1 MLRSCVCLGRGAKR
15 RSSSL
20 EDTSSCRSS
29 EIERVAKRME
39 TMTVYTKTTTT
50 SKTTTTTTSK
60 LQQQQQQQQQLL
72 QQSND
77 GGRSTTSS
85 LLQFFQ
91 SKTWYRH
98 WRKTERSMSMSK
110 TERTLRAALLIQR
123 WYRRYRARMEVRR
136 RYTWT
141 IFTNLEYAGENDQVE
156 LYNFFNALLTHIP
169 EAAAAQRPS
178 LQRDSEVSLDFNEDG
193 EYRSDKNYDGPHLK
207 FPLIKKDVV
216 TLIDVFRK
224 KKSDRLLAKYV
235 GGILK
240 EAAFKLKRLPNLN
253 QASTAISKQVTVIG
267 DLHGKLDDLLVIF
280 YKNGL
285 PSVENPYVF
294 NGDFVDRGKKG
305 LEVFL
310 LLLVCFLAFPGAV
323 HLNRGNHEDSVMN
336 ARYGFIREVQQKYR
350 RNADKLMIM
359 IEEVYRWLPLGTIVN
374 NRVLIVHGGISDTTD
389 LDMIKSIDR
398 GKYVSILR
406 PPIEMAGE
414 DGIDKVEWKQIFD
427 IMWSDPQI
435 TDGCKPNALRGAGTY
450 FGPDVTKQF
459 LEKYKL
465 KFLVRSHECKP
476 DGHEFTHNKQV
487 ITIFSASNYYAVGSN
502 KGAYLKF
509 GPQLDTQFVQYIS
522 AASKTARLS
531 FQQRISIVEA
541 SALRELGARLRD
553 RRVQLEEEF
562 SKLDPKNTGGV
573 TVAQWSDIMERV
585 TQMSLPWRLM
595 RDRLAPPFSP
605 DEPNIVN
612 YLLTLELLETD
623 VIVEEAEAS
632 TSVTDALYK
641 NKSSLEAI
649 FHILDK
655 DHSGQISLDEFGDAV
670 DLLRKYMPSAGSKKE
685 LMNMCQMMD
694 INKDGF
700 VDLNE
705 FLEAFRLCD
714 QARKAPQP
722 TKPKMARRKSLSD
735 SLRVAELAEQLSV
748 QKFADTE
755 TDIDP
760 RDHVSVIL
768 SEKPKI

>member
-39 TMTVYTKTTTT
+39 TMTVYTKTTST

-60 LQQQQQQQQQLL
+60 LQQQQL
-72 QQSND
+72 QQSS
-77 GGRSTTSS
+77 GSGRSTTSS

-136 RYTWT
+136 RYTWN

-178 LQRDSEVSLDFNEDG
+178 IQKDPEISLDFSEDG
-193 EYRSDKNYDGPHLK
+193 QYRSDKNYEGPHLK
-207 FPLIKKDVV
+207 FPLTKKDVV
-216 TLIDVFRK
+216 TLIDLFRK
-224 KKSDRLLAKYV
+224 KKSERLLAKYV
-235 GGILK
+235 GSILK

-253 QASTAISKQVTVIG
+253 QASTAISKQVTIIG

-310 LLLVCFLAFPGAV
+310 LLLSCFLAFPGAV

-350 RNADKLMIM
+350 RNSEKLMIM
-359 IEEVYRWLPLGTIVN
+359 IDEVYRWLPLGTILN

-414 DGIDKVEWKQIFD
+414 DGVDKTEWKQVFD
-427 IMWSDPQI
+427 IMWSDPQM
-435 TDGCKPNALRGAGTY
+435 TDGCQPNALRGAGTY
-450 FGPDVTKQF
+450 FGPDVTKTF
-459 LEKYKL
+459 LTKYKL
-465 KFLVRSHECKP
+465 QFLVRSHECKP
-476 DGHEFTHNKQV
+476 DGYEFAHNGQLV
-487 ITIFSASNYYAVGSN
+487 TIFSASNYYAVGSN
-502 KGAYLKF
+502 KGAYLKV
-509 GPQLDTQFVQYIS
+509 GPQLDTQFVQYVS
-522 AASKTARLS
+522 AASKTDKLS
-531 FQQRISIVEA
+531 FRQRMSIIES
-541 SALRELGARLRD
+541 SALRELGGRLHT
-553 RRVQLEEEF
+553 RREQLEKEF
-562 SKLDPKNTGGV
+562 SKLDPKNTGV
-573 TVAQWSDIMERV
+573 ITVSQWSDAMERV

-595 RDRLAPPFSP
+595 RDRLSP
-605 DEPNIVN
+605 QLPGSDPNLVN
-612 YLLTLELLETD
+612 YFTTLELLDTD
-623 VIVEEAEAS
+623 VIIEEAES
-632 TSVTDALYK
+632 SPSVTDALYK
-641 NKSSLEAI
+641 NKSSLIAI

-670 DLLRKYMPSAGSKKE
+670 DLLRKYMPTAGTKKE
-685 LMNMCQMMD
+685 LMHMCEMMD

-705 FLEAFRLCD
+705 FLEAFRLSD
-714 QARKAPQP
+714 QARKDAQP
-722 TKPKMARRKSLSD
+722 TKPKGRTHNT
-735 SLRVAELAEQLSV
+735 LRVAELAETLTLH
-748 QKFADTE
+748 KIEDTE
-755 TDIDP
+755 VDIDP
-760 RDHVSVIL
+760 RDHVSTTHPD
-768 SEKPKI
+768 KK

>member
-1 MLRSCVCLGRGAKR
+1 MDAQCKLMPKLKIKLNVMGCLSAKPKPP
-15 RSSSL
+15 
-20 EDTSSCRSS
+20 DNT
-29 EIERVAKRME
+29 
-39 TMTVYTKTTTT
+39 
-50 SKTTTTTTSK
+50 
-60 LQQQQQQQQQLL
+60 
-72 QQSND
+72 
-77 GGRSTTSS
+77 
-85 LLQFFQ
+85 
-91 SKTWYRH
+91 
-98 WRKTERSMSMSK
+98 
-110 TERTLRAALLIQR
+110 RTLRAALLIQR
-123 WYRRYRARMEVRR
+123 WYRRYRARTEIRR
-136 RYTWT
+136 RYTWN
-141 IFTNLEYAGENDQVE
+141 IFTSLEYAGENDQVE

-169 EAAAAQRPS
+169 EAAAAHRPS
-178 LQRDSEVSLDFNEDG
+178 VQRDSEISIASDVYFDESDFNEDG

-253 QASTAISKQVTVIG
+253 QASTAISKQITVIG

-285 PSVENPYVF
+285 PSVENPYIF

-310 LLLVCFLAFPGAV
+310 LLLACFLAFPGAV

-350 RNADKLMIM
+350 RNSEKLMLM
-359 IEEVYRWLPLGTIVN
+359 IEEVYRWLPLGSIVN
-374 NRVLIVHGGISDTTD
+374 NRVLIVHGGISNTTD
-389 LDMIKSIDR
+389 LDMIRSIDR

-414 DGIDKVEWKQIFD
+414 DGIDKTEWKQIFD
-427 IMWSDPQI
+427 IMWSDPQVGE
-435 TDGCKPNALRGAGTY
+435 GCKPNALRGAGTY
-450 FGPDVTKQF
+450 FGPDVTKEF
-459 LEKYKL
+459 LAKYKL

-476 DGHEFTHNKQV
+476 DGHEFTHNGQV

-522 AASKTARLS
+522 AASKTSKLS
-531 FQQRISIVEA
+531 IQQRVSIIES
-541 SALRELGARLRD
+541 SALRELGARLRA
-553 RRVQLEEEF
+553 RRDVLEAEF
-562 SKLDPKNTGGV
+562 AKLDPKQTGAV
-573 TVAQWSDIMERV
+573 TVTQWSDTMERV

-595 RDRLAPPFSP
+595 RSRLAPQFTQA
-605 DEPNIVN
+605 EPNLVN
-612 YLLTLELLETD
+612 YLMTLELLDTD
-623 VIVEEAEAS
+623 VIVQEAEAS

-649 FHILDK
+649 FHIIDK
-655 DHSGQISLDEFGDAV
+655 DNSGQISLEEFGEAI
-670 DLLRKYMPSAGSKKE
+670 DLLRQYMPSAGTKAE
-685 LMNMCQMMD
+685 LLHMCQMMD

-714 QARKAPQP
+714 QARKHTQ
-722 TKPKMARRKSLSD
+722 TSRSKSSRQSSTL
-735 SLRVAELAEQLSV
+735 VAELAEHLSI
-748 QKFADTE
+748 QKLTE
-755 TDIDP
+755 VESDIDP
-760 RDHVSVIL
+760 RDHVSVVL
-768 SEKPKI
+768 SEKPKIKN

>member
-29 EIERVAKRME
+29 EIERVAKGME
-39 TMTVYTKTTTT
+39 TMTVYTKNTSTT
-50 SKTTTTTTSK
+50 KTTTTTTCK
-60 LQQQQQQQQQLL
+60 LQQEQQQQLL
-72 QQSND
+72 QQSNI
-77 GGRSTTSS
+77 GGRNTTASI
-85 LLQFFQ
+85 LQFFQ
-91 SKTWYRH
+91 SKTWYRY

-110 TERTLRAALLIQR
+110 AERTLRSALLIQS

-136 RYTWT
+136 RYTWN
-141 IFTNLEYAGENDQVE
+141 IFTQLEYASENDQVE

-169 EAAAAQRPS
+169 DAAAAYRPS
-178 LQRDSEVSLDFNEDG
+178 LQKDSEISLDFNEDG
-193 EYRSDKNYDGPHLK
+193 EYRSDKNYDGPHIK

-216 TLIDVFRK
+216 TLIDLFRK

-253 QASTAISKQVTVIG
+253 QASTAISKQITVIG

-310 LLLVCFLAFPGAV
+310 LLLACFLAFPGAV

-350 RNADKLMIM
+350 RNAEKLMIM
-359 IEEVYRWLPLGTIVN
+359 IDEVYRWLPLGSVVN

-414 DGIDKVEWKQIFD
+414 DGIDKTEWKQIFD
-427 IMWSDPQI
+427 IMWSDPQPNE
-435 TDGCKPNALRGAGTY
+435 GCKPNALRGAGTY
-450 FGPDVTKQF
+450 FGPDVTKEF
-459 LEKYKL
+459 LAKYKL

-476 DGHEFTHNKQV
+476 DGHEFTHDGQV

-522 AASKTARLS
+522 AASKTTRLTIR
-531 FQQRISIVEA
+531 QRVSIVES
-541 SALRELGARLRD
+541 SALRELGVRLRN
-553 RRVQLEEEF
+553 RRDELEREF
-562 SKLDPKNTGGV
+562 SKLDPKNTGAI
-573 TVAQWSDIMERV
+573 TVAQWSDTMERV
-585 TQMSLPWRLM
+585 MQMGLPWRLM
-595 RDRLAPPFSP
+595 RDRLAPVFS
-605 DEPNIVN
+605 DAQPNMVN
-612 YLLTLELLETD
+612 YFVTLELLDTD
-623 VIVEEAEAS
+623 IIVEEAEAS

-649 FHILDK
+649 FHIIDK
-655 DHSGQISLDEFGDAV
+655 DNSGQISLDEFGDAI
-670 DLLRKYMPSAGSKKE
+670 DLLRKYMPSAGTKAE
-685 LMNMCQMMD
+685 LMQMCKMMD

-714 QARKAPQP
+714 QARKNRPSKTKMGRPQN
-722 TKPKMARRKSLSD
+722 
-735 SLRVAELAEQLSV
+735 SLRVAEIAESLSSP
-748 QKFADTE
+748 KHNEPEA
-755 TDIDP
+755 DIDP
-760 RDHVSVIL
+760 RDHVSITL
-768 SEKPKI
+768 ESSSKDGKKK